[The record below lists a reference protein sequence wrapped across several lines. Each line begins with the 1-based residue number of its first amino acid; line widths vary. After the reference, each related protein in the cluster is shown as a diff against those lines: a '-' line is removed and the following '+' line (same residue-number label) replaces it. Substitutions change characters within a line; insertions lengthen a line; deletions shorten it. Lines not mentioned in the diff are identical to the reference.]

1 MESRFETHGDFSWSE
16 LLTRDVEGAKRFY
29 TEVLGWEMDQMPV
42 EGEPYTVIK
51 TGDREIGGIMRM
63 PAQVP
68 AGTPPHWE
76 SYVMVDDVDAVA
88 RKEEENGERILVP
101 TTDIPHVGRFC
112 TFQDP
117 QGAVLCAITYEKEA
131 KA

>member
-63 PAQVP
+63 PAQIP

-76 SYVMVDDVDAVA
+76 SYVTVDDVDAVA
-88 RKEEENGERILVP
+88 RKAEENGGRILVP
-101 TTDIPHVGRFC
+101 PTDIPHVGRFC
-112 TFQDP
+112 TLQDP

-131 KA
+131 KD